1 MSSGKAILGVL
12 VGITAGAALG
22 ILFAPAKG
30 SSTRKNIAKTGEDL
44 ANTLDKKL
52 REKFDELKNVTNSS
66 VKKSISQTEPV
77 SSTGQRMEN

>member
-30 SSTRKNIAKTGEDL
+30 SNTRKNIAKTSEDL
-44 ANTLDKKL
+44 ANTLDKKI
-52 REKFDELKNVTNSS
+52 REKFDELKNVINSS
-66 VKKSISQTEPV
+66 VKKNSSQNEPV